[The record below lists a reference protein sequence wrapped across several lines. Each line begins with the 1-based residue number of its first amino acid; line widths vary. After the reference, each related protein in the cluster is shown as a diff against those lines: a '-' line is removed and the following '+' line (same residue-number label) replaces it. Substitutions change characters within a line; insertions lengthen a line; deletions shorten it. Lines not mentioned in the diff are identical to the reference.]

1 MSRTEELEVLR
12 NEVKVVTG
20 KIIKL
25 LGKRL
30 ELTRKIGK
38 IKVSLGMPI
47 IDPKVENE
55 LRKSVSSLCKKNGVN
70 EIFGLLILNLL
81 IKESIKE
88 EKRETK

>member
-55 LRKSVSSLCKKNGVN
+55 LRKSVLPLCKKNGVN
-70 EIFGLLILNLL
+70 EIFGLLILDLL

-88 EKRETK
+88 EKREIK

>member
-1 MSRTEELEVLR
+1 
-12 NEVKVVTG
+12 VVTG

-30 ELTRKIGK
+30 QLTRKIGK
-38 IKVSLGMPI
+38 IKASLGMPI

-55 LRKSVSSLCKKNGVN
+55 LRKSVSSLCKKNGGN

>member
-1 MSRTEELEVLR
+1 MSRTKELEVLR
-12 NEVKVVTG
+12 NEVKVVTED
-20 KIIKL
+20 IIKL

-38 IKVSLGMPI
+38 IKASLGMAI

-55 LRKSVSSLCKKNGVN
+55 LRKSVSALCKKNGVN
-70 EIFGLLILNLL
+70 ELFGLLILDLL

-88 EKRETK
+88 EKRQTK